1 MNDEKIWVLIPLI
14 LILGTLTGCATI
26 TKGTEDTVQVQIGNC
41 GEKIQCTA
49 TNKKGSWNFTAPG
62 PVRFKK
68 SDDPLTITCDD
79 GPEVLSVQI
88 VPVRGSMAW
97 GNIIFGGII
106 GGGVDS
112 GTDAH
117 WDTTDSLVVAR
128 KYCNGEILN

>member
-1 MNDEKIWVLIPLI
+1 MNYKNKFKLIPLI
-14 LILGTLTGCATI
+14 LILGALTGCATI

-41 GEKIQCTA
+41 GEMISCTA
-49 TNKKGSWNFTAPG
+49 TNKKGSWDFMAPG

-68 SDDPLTITCDD
+68 SDQPLTITCND
-79 GPEVLSVQI
+79 GPEVLTVQI
-88 VPVRGSMAW
+88 APVRGGMAW

-117 WDTTDSLVVAR
+117 WDTADSLVIAR
-128 KYCNGEILN
+128 QYCNGEILN